1 MSMLLRDA
9 LGQVLKE
16 QRDRKHWTMR
26 KVVGRTGDIVSL
38 GYLSEVE
45 RGKKEVSS
53 EVLNSIVDGL
63 DYELP
68 QLLRDTADKL
78 EEAR

>member
-26 KVVGRTGDIVSL
+26 KVVGRTGIVSP
-38 GYLSEVE
+38 GYLSEIE

-53 EVLNSIVDGL
+53 EVLAAVLSGL